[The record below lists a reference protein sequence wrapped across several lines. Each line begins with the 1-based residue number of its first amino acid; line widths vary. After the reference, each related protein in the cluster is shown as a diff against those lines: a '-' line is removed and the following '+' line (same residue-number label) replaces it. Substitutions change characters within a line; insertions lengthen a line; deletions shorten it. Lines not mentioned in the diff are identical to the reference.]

1 MKKST
6 RTVGPKGQ
14 VVIPKELR
22 DETGL
27 VEGTEVSV
35 EARDGAVVIRRV
47 APPTGSYVDYFTA
60 TYARKVGRRVDIK
73 GIIEE
78 EDDGRINLR

>member
-1 MKKST
+1 MRKST

-14 VVIPKELR
+14 VVIPKEIR

-27 VEGTEVSV
+27 VEGSEVSV
-35 EARDGAVVIRRV
+35 EVRNGDVLIRRI

-60 TYARKVGRRVDIK
+60 TYARKIERPIDLKR
-73 GIIEE
+73 IIEE

>member
-14 VVIPKELR
+14 VVIPKEVR

-27 VEGTEVSV
+27 TEGSEVSV
-35 EARDGAVVIRRV
+35 EARNGDVVIRRV
-47 APPTGSYVDYFTA
+47 APLTGSYVDYFTA
-60 TYARKVGRRVDIK
+60 TYARKVEKPADFKR
-73 GIIEE
+73 IIEE
-78 EDDGRINLR
+78 EHDGRINLR

>member
-14 VVIPKELR
+14 IVIPKEIR

-27 VEGTEVSV
+27 VEGSEVSV
-35 EARDGAVVIRRV
+35 EAKNGDVVIRRV

-60 TYARKVGRRVDIK
+60 TYARKVEKPADLKRIM
-73 GIIEE
+73 EE
-78 EDDGRINLR
+78 EDDGRFNLR

>member
-14 VVIPKELR
+14 IVIPKDIR

-27 VEGTEVSV
+27 VEGSEVSV
-35 EARDGAVVIRRV
+35 EARNGDVVIRRV

-60 TYARKVGRRVDIK
+60 TLARKVEKPVDLKRIM
-73 GIIEE
+73 EE

>member
-14 VVIPKELR
+14 VVIPKEVR

-27 VEGTEVSV
+27 AEGSEVSV
-35 EARDGAVVIRRV
+35 EARNGDVVIRRV
-47 APPTGSYVDYFTA
+47 APLTGSYVDYFTA
-60 TYARKVGRRVDIK
+60 TYARKVEKPVDLK
-73 GIIEE
+73 RIIEE
-78 EDDGRINLR
+78 EHDGRINLR

>member
-6 RTVGPKGQ
+6 RTVGPEGQ
-14 VVIPKELR
+14 VVIPKEVR

-27 VEGTEVSV
+27 MEGSEVSV
-35 EARDGAVVIRRV
+35 EARNGDVVIRRV
-47 APPTGSYVDYFTA
+47 APLTGNYVDYFIA
-60 TYARKVGRRVDIK
+60 TYARKVERPVDLK
-73 GIIEE
+73 RIIEE

>member
-14 VVIPKELR
+14 VVIPKDVR

-27 VEGTEVSV
+27 VEGSEVTV
-35 EARDGAVVIRRV
+35 EARKGDVVIRRV
-47 APPTGSYVDYFTA
+47 TPPTGSYVDYFTA
-60 TYARKVGRRVDIK
+60 TYAAKVEKPVDLKRIM
-73 GIIEE
+73 EE

>member
-14 VVIPKELR
+14 VVIPKEVR

-27 VEGTEVSV
+27 VEGSEVSV
-35 EARDGAVVIRRV
+35 EARDGAVLIRRV
-47 APPTGSYVDYFTA
+47 APLTGSYVDYFTT
-60 TYARKVGRRVDIK
+60 TYARKVGKQVDLK
-73 GIIEE
+73 RIIEE
-78 EDDGRINLR
+78 ENDGRIDLR

>member
-14 VVIPKELR
+14 VVIPKEIR

-27 VEGTEVSV
+27 VEGSEVSV
-35 EARDGAVVIRRV
+35 MAKDGNVVIRRV
-47 APPTGSYVDYFTA
+47 APLTGSYVEYFTA
-60 TYARKVGRRVDIK
+60 TFAHKVGQRVDIK
-73 GIIEE
+73 KLIEK

>member
-6 RTVGPKGQ
+6 RTIGPKGQ
-14 VVIPKELR
+14 VVIPKEIR

-27 VEGTEVSV
+27 VEGSEVSV
-35 EARDGAVVIRRV
+35 EARDGDVVVRRV
-47 APPTGSYVDYFTA
+47 APLTGSYVDYFTT
-60 TYARKVGRRVDIK
+60 TYARKVEKPVDIK
-73 GIIEE
+73 RIIEE